1 MGACTRS
8 NPQAER
14 TCLGEKQNLQEFK
27 RRDSILSAA
36 VRRRALGAQE
46 LSGWAEGRVPFKK

>member
-27 RRDSILSAA
+27 WRDSILFCSCEASGLRGA
-36 VRRRALGAQE
+36 GADGMGRRQSSL
-46 LSGWAEGRVPFKK
+46 